1 MPRITPTDWQTQV
14 RIFEAYGCTFARQK
28 GDHLVYH
35 HPKAR
40 RPVVIPRYAEI
51 TVTVIRANMR
61 TVGMTREEYFEL
73 LQSAG

>member
-14 RIFEAYGCTFARQK
+14 RIFEAYGCRFARQK

-40 RPVVIPRYAEI
+40 RPVVIPRYTEI
-51 TVTVIRANMR
+51 TVTVIRANMH